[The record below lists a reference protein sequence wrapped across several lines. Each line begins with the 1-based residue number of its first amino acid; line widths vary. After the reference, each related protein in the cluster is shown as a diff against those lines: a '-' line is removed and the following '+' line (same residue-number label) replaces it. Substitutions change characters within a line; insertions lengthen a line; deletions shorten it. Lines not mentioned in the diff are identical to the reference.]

1 MAFATSS
8 SRRARYAL
16 VNPVWSFEGSTY
28 FGCPDAHFPL
38 ELLSAREFL
47 RAAGHE
53 VKLVDAWMEGLA
65 PAEVSTRLEDFR
77 PDFLVLPT
85 APSYLFWR
93 CPQPELRVPQQWI
106 TALRPALSA
115 EAKVVI
121 IGPHGSVTPLA
132 TLEKTGADAL
142 LRGEPDQ
149 TLPQLATLPWE
160 MIPGCVWRET
170 SGAVH
175 TTPGLGATDMR
186 LVPTLDYSDYP
197 VERHHHL
204 HHIFPGNGADHL
216 HHGAEVEFA
225 RGCPYACTFCN
236 KTLFRNKYREREL
249 PAVLAEID
257 QLIARG
263 VDYIYFI
270 DEIFGVGKQ
279 VRTLLEELARRP
291 VSIGFQ
297 TRIDLWDEASIDLL
311 GRAHCVSFEC
321 GIESITDEGRD
332 AMNKNC
338 RITTDR
344 ITELLIYAKGRIPWV
359 QANLIKVPEDDPA
372 LVAAWQANLKA
383 HGVWVSEP
391 VPMFPFPGSP
401 EYVTTFGAQ
410 PDEQAWERAH
420 EHYLQL
426 FADKGWSDIQAAQPL
441 TLAELES
448 RAEPAAEL
456 ACASC

>member
-1 MAFATSS
+1 MRF
-8 SRRARYAL
+8 AL
-16 VNPVWSFEGSTY
+16 VNPRWSFEGSTY
-28 FGCPDAHFPL
+28 FGCPEPHFPL
-38 ELLSAREFL
+38 ELLSAREML
-47 RAAGHE
+47 RAAGQD
-53 VKLVDAWMEGLA
+53 VLLVDAFMEDLTTDQVRA
-65 PAEVSTRLEDFR
+65 RLEAFGE
-77 PDFLVLPT
+77 DFLVLPT

-93 CPQPELRVPQQWI
+93 CPQPELRVPRQWI
-106 TALRPALSA
+106 A
-115 EAKVVI
+115 ELNRSSKCVV
-121 IGPHGSVTPLA
+121 IGPHGSVTPLS
-132 TLEKTGADAL
+132 TLEKTGADIV

-160 MIPGCVWRET
+160 MIAGCCWRDAK
-170 SGAVH
+170 GAIH

-186 LVPTLDYSDYP
+186 ALGPLDYTDYP
-197 VERHHHL
+197 VERHTHL

-236 KTLFRNKYREREL
+236 KTLFRNKYRERNL
-249 PAVLAEID
+249 AAVLSEID
-257 QLIARG
+257 ALLARG

-279 VRTLLEELARRP
+279 VRDLLEALAQRS

-311 GRAHCVSFEC
+311 ARAHCVSFEC
-321 GIESITDEGRD
+321 GVESITDEGRD

-338 RITTDR
+338 RISTDR
-344 ITELLIYAKGRIPWV
+344 ITELLVYAKQRIPWV
-359 QANLIKVPEDDPA
+359 QANLIKTSEDDPA
-372 LVAAWQANLKA
+372 LVAAWQEGLKGR
-383 HGVWVSEP
+383 GVWVSEP

-410 PDEQAWERAH
+410 PDEAAWQRAH
-420 EHYLQL
+420 SYYLQL
-426 FADKGWSDIQAAQPL
+426 FADKGYSDIQDQQPL
-441 TLAELES
+441 SLQELEGG
-448 RAEPAAEL
+448 RQVEL

>member
-1 MAFATSS
+1 MK
-8 SRRARYAL
+8 YAL
-16 VNPVWSFEGSTY
+16 INPRWSFEGSTY

-38 ELLSAREFL
+38 ELLSARELL

-53 VKLVDAWMEGLA
+53 VLLIDAQMEDLTPEQVAQRMDAFG
-65 PAEVSTRLEDFR
+65 EDFT
-77 PDFLVLPT
+77 VIPT

-106 TALRPALSA
+106 AALRRRST
-115 EAKVVI
+115 VVV
-121 IGPHGSVTPLA
+121 IGPHSSVTPLA
-132 TLEKTGADAL
+132 TLRKTGADVA

-149 TLPQLATLPWE
+149 TLVQLANMPWE
-160 MIPGCVWRET
+160 MIPGCIWRDAAT
-170 SGAVH
+170 GGIHS
-175 TTPGLGATDMR
+175 TPGLGVVDMQT
-186 LVPTLDYSDYP
+186 VTTLDYSDYP
-197 VERHHHL
+197 VERHAHL

-216 HHGAEVEFA
+216 RRGAEVEFA
-225 RGCPYACTFCN
+225 RGCPYSCTFCN
-236 KTLFRNKYREREL
+236 KTLFRNKYRERRL
-249 PAVLAEID
+249 DQVIAEID

-279 VRTLLEELARRP
+279 VRQLLEALAERS
-291 VSIGFQ
+291 VAIGFQ
-297 TRIDLWDEASIDLL
+297 TRIDLWDEESIDLL
-311 GRAHCVSFEC
+311 ARAHCVSFEC

-338 RITTDR
+338 RITTGR
-344 ITELLIYAKGRIPWV
+344 ITELLIYAKQRIPWV
-359 QANLIKVPEDDPA
+359 QANLIKVPEDDPMQ
-372 LVAAWQANLKA
+372 VAAWQANLKA

-410 PDEQAWERAH
+410 PDEEAWERAH
-420 EHYLQL
+420 DHYLAM
-426 FADKGWSDIQAAQPL
+426 FTDKGWSDIQEQAPR

-448 RAEPAAEL
+448 HSEDRA
-456 ACASC
+456 CVSC